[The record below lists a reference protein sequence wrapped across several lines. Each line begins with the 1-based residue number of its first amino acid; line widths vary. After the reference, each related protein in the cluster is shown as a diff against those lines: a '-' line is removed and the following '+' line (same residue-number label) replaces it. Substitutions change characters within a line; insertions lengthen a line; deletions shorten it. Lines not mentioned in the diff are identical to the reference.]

1 MATGKDQVKR
11 LREETGAGVMD
22 CKRALEES
30 KGDFENAKAL
40 IKQRGLA
47 KAQTKSDREAKE
59 GIVEAYIHSGGR
71 IGALVELSSETDFV
85 ARNPEFRELAKAI
98 AMQVAAMSPKH
109 VSWELLK
116 DDEIKALLEEHGD
129 EKAAKAAAVLM
140 HQPYIKDQSKT
151 IGDLVTAL
159 AAQTGENIKVRR
171 IARFE
176 LGEAK

>member
-1 MATGKDQVKR
+1 M
-11 LREETGAGVMD
+11 
-22 CKRALEES
+22 ALEEV
-30 KGDFENAKAL
+30 L
-40 IKQRGLA
+40 
-47 KAQTKSDREAKE
+47 AQTEARMRKA
-59 GIVEAYIHSGGR
+59 IDALKHEAQAVRTGR
-71 IGALVELSSETDFV
+71 ATPSLVELSSETDFV

-129 EKAAKAAAVLM
+129 EKTAKAAAVLM
-140 HQPYIKDQSKT
+140 HQPYIKEQSKT

-171 IARFE
+171 IARFQ
-176 LGEAK
+176 LGEGA